1 MPEESPDAPT
11 TTQIQKTLLA
21 FIEETRNSFS
31 ALNSDR
37 EADVQLIHTINQNV
51 TALEGKV
58 ENLSHQVTSLKSST
72 NHDTSRLVKKVE
84 DKVEEVKEA
93 VLPKKF
99 IVKEVPHFSFK
110 LWFKNLFK
118 IK

>member
-1 MPEESPDAPT
+1 MEEKPDQSPT

-31 ALNSDR
+31 SLNSDR

-58 ENLSHQVTSLKSST
+58 ENLSHQVTSLQST
-72 NHDTSRLVKKVE
+72 TRHDTNRLVQKVE
-84 DKVEEVKEA
+84 DKVDEVKET

-99 IVKEVPHFSFK
+99 ITKEIPHFSIGFWWRN
-110 LWFKNLFK
+110 LWHK
-118 IK
+118 